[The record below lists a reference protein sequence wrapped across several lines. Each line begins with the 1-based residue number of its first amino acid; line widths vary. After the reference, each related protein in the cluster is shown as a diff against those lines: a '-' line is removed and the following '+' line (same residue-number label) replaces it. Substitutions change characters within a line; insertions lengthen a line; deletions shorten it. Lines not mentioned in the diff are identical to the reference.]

1 MKALATIYS
10 IKGPWKGQLAIVP
23 RPRGGDWLED
33 ELRSWEEGGLD
44 LIASSLLVL
53 RGTDPEEALNRVATA
68 RGRAVPDTS
77 EQRQWVNNFAR
88 YLPAA
93 TIRR

>member
-77 EQRQWVNNFAR
+77 EQRQSVNNFAR
-88 YLPAA
+88 YLPAP